1 MATAEAQGQALWSAS
16 NNGDI
21 ATVHVILLRQDTT
34 AATVNWKNKSLI
46 GYTPL
51 HAAAIYGHTPIAELL
66 LSNNAN
72 INAKDEY
79 GETPLH
85 FAASNGHKTTV
96 RLLLCHNADI
106 FATTDSGKATCLH
119 YAAEVGQTAI
129 VTLLV
134 EATAPTPPQ
143 DRMKWVSR
151 FLSAKNTD
159 GNTAADLARNGQF
172 VAIVTRIDHARQSHS
187 VQAVPEV

>member
-72 INAKDEY
+72 INAKDE
-79 GETPLH
+79 
-85 FAASNGHKTTV
+85 
-96 RLLLCHNADI
+96 
-106 FATTDSGKATCLH
+106 GKATCLH